1 MWKKEEAEK
10 RAGARPEGS
19 SEKTRTTPRQT
30 GGERAT
36 IGRSIT
42 IRGDVTGDE
51 DLVIQGRVEGSV
63 DLKEH
68 AVTVGPEGE
77 VKADVRGRVVTVEGH
92 VEGNLR
98 AEEQVVLRGSAR
110 VLGDIAAARV
120 TLEDGAYFSGGVEMT
135 DQGGKGRTASPGL
148 GTSGKSREYGG
159 GSQTTAEKSGSGS
172 DAKEGTSADKAT
184 GAAQSTQ

>member
-1 MWKKEEAEK
+1 M
-10 RAGARPEGS
+10 
-19 SEKTRTTPRQT
+19 
-30 GGERAT
+30 
-36 IGRSIT
+36 
-42 IRGDVTGDE
+42 
-51 DLVIQGRVEGSV
+51 IQGRVEGSV

-68 AVTVGPEGE
+68 SVTVGPDGE

-135 DQGGKGRTASPGL
+135 DQTGQGRAGGTGA
-148 GTSGKSREYGG
+148 GTSGKSRDYGG
-159 GSQTTAEKSGSGS
+159 GSQTTAAKTGSEDKEEK
-172 DAKEGTSADKAT
+172 SADKGT
-184 GAAQSTQ
+184 GAAQSSQ

>member
-10 RAGARPEGS
+10 RAGARPEGAKEQERS
-19 SEKTRTTPRQT
+19 TPRRS
-30 GGERAT
+30 GGEPAT

-51 DLVIQGRVEGSV
+51 DLMIQGRVEGSV

-68 AVTVGPEGE
+68 SVTVGPDGE

-135 DQGGKGRTASPGL
+135 DQGGQGRTGGTGPG
-148 GTSGKSREYGG
+148 TTGKAREYGSGSHSTG
-159 GSQTTAEKSGSGS
+159 GTSGSGS
-172 DAKEGTSADKAT
+172 EAKEGTSAGKGT
-184 GAAQSTQ
+184 SAAQSTE

>member
-10 RAGARPEGS
+10 RAGGRPEGS
-19 SEKTRTTPRQT
+19 KDQERSTPRRSS
-30 GGERAT
+30 GDAAT

-51 DLVIQGRVEGSV
+51 DLMIQGRVEGSV

-68 AVTVGPEGE
+68 SVTVGPDGE

-135 DQGGKGRTASPGL
+135 DQAGQGRSGSAGS
-148 GTSGKSREYGG
+148 GTSGKSREYGA
-159 GSQTTAEKSGSGS
+159 GSQTAAAKTGSEG
-172 DAKEGTSADKAT
+172 KEGTSADKGT
-184 GAAQSTQ
+184 GAAQSSQ